1 MSMSVLKPLVIAIIA
16 TSLVTACSSAERR
29 AYRSQA
35 DANKSQV
42 ELNDRKMEIVD
53 DYEKCINKSSSDD
66 DRAKCEAKLKGA
78 QGL

>member
-1 MSMSVLKPLVIAIIA
+1 MSVLKTLLVAIVA
-16 TSLVTACSSAERR
+16 SSLLAACSSAERR
-29 AYRSQA
+29 AHRSQV

-42 ELNDRKMEIVD
+42 ELNERKMEIVD
-53 DYEKCINKSSSDD
+53 DYEKCIDKSSSDE

>member
-29 AYRSQA
+29 AYRSQS

-53 DYEKCINKSSSDD
+53 DYEKCVDKSSSDD

>member
-29 AYRSQA
+29 AHRSQT

-42 ELNDRKMEIVD
+42 ELNERKMEIVD
-53 DYEKCINKSSSDD
+53 DYEKCIDKSNSDEG
-66 DRAKCEAKLKGA
+66 RAKCEAKLKGA

>member
-1 MSMSVLKPLVIAIIA
+1 MSMSVLKSLVIATIA
-16 TSLVTACSSAERR
+16 VSLVTACSSAERR
-29 AYRSQA
+29 AHRSQV

-53 DYEKCINKSSSDD
+53 DYEKCIDKSSSDE

>member
-1 MSMSVLKPLVIAIIA
+1 MPVLKPLVIAIIA

>member
-1 MSMSVLKPLVIAIIA
+1 MSVFKTLFITVIAA
-16 TSLVTACSSAERR
+16 SLLLACSSAERR

-42 ELNDRKMEIVD
+42 ELNERKMEIVD
-53 DYEKCINKSSSDD
+53 DYEKCIDKSSSDE

>member
-1 MSMSVLKPLVIAIIA
+1 MSMSVLKPLFIAIIA
-16 TSLVTACSSAERR
+16 TSLVAACSSAERR
-29 AYRSQA
+29 AHRSQA

-53 DYEKCINKSSSDD
+53 DYEKCIDKSSSDE

>member
-1 MSMSVLKPLVIAIIA
+1 MSVLKPLVIAIIA

>member
-1 MSMSVLKPLVIAIIA
+1 MKMSVLKPLVIAIIA

-29 AYRSQA
+29 AYRSQT

-42 ELNDRKMEIVD
+42 EMNDRKMDLVN
-53 DYEKCINKSSSDD
+53 DYEKCIDKSSSDEGRD
-66 DRAKCEAKLKGA
+66 KCEAKLKGA

>member
-29 AYRSQA
+29 AYRSQS

>member
-1 MSMSVLKPLVIAIIA
+1 MSVFKTLVIAIIA
-16 TSLVTACSSAERR
+16 ASLLTACSRAEKK

-42 ELNDRKMEIVD
+42 EMNERKMEIVD
-53 DYEKCINKSSSDD
+53 DYEKCVDKSGSDED
-66 DRAKCEAKLKGA
+66 VAKCEAMLKGA

>member
-1 MSMSVLKPLVIAIIA
+1 MSAFKTLFIAVIAGTLLA
-16 TSLVTACSSAERR
+16 ACSSAERR
-29 AYRSQA
+29 AHRSQV

-42 ELNDRKMEIVD
+42 ELNERKMEIVD
-53 DYEKCINKSSSDD
+53 DYEKCIDKSSSDE

>member
-1 MSMSVLKPLVIAIIA
+1 MSVLKTLFFVIIT

-29 AYRSQA
+29 AHRSQA

-53 DYEKCINKSSSDD
+53 DYEKCIGKSSSDEE
-66 DRAKCEAKLKGA
+66 RAKCEAKLKGA

>member
-1 MSMSVLKPLVIAIIA
+1 MSVLKTLFFVIIT
-16 TSLVTACSSAERR
+16 TSLVAACSSAERR
-29 AYRSQA
+29 AHRSQA

-53 DYEKCINKSSSDD
+53 DYEKCIGKSSSDE